1 MEDMQALYD
10 RKLVAHMWKELE
22 GIGLK
27 SLTTAAEVDET
38 IKNTKG
44 TTLVVV
50 NSVCGCSAGSARPGV
65 AIALQNSV
73 IPDNLTTVFAGVDME
88 ATARARDLMS
98 GVAPSSPSIA
108 IFKDGQLV
116 HFVPRMEIEGH
127 SDQEVGEALATA
139 FDKHCSRTGPSV
151 PWETVVSVFNADAGP
166 KCGSELK
173 A

>member
-1 MEDMQALYD
+1 
-10 RKLVAHMWKELE
+10 MWKELE

-27 SLTTAAEVDET
+27 SLTTAAEVDEAV
-38 IKNTKG
+38 KNTKG
-44 TTLVVV
+44 TTLIVV

-65 AIALQNSV
+65 AVALQNKV

-88 ATARARDLMS
+88 ATARARELMPEIP
-98 GVAPSSPSIA
+98 PSSPSIA
-108 IFKDGQLV
+108 IFKDGALV

-127 SDQEVGEALATA
+127 SDQEVGEALADA
-139 FDKHCSRTGPSV
+139 FETHCSRPGPSV
-151 PWETVVSVFNADAGP
+151 PWETVVAVFNADAGP